1 MRRSHRSSLLVL
13 PLLILGGGTAPVRSL
28 AQVAAPDAAYDVKRG
43 QAADLFNRGKRLEAL
58 PLLEELVKANPK
70 DAQML
75 VALAACLVE
84 HAATLGDP
92 EAAGKERLRARDLMD
107 RGMQLGNT
115 SALALNLS
123 DLLQKLPRSGAI
135 TFSDNA
141 AVEEAMQTGEAAFS
155 RRDFDAAIKSYSRA
169 LELDPKNYTA
179 VLFIANTYDR
189 QSRYN
194 QGAQWYERAIR
205 LNPDIETAYRYYAD
219 MLAKEGEMVRARSM
233 LIHAAVAEPYNRMVW
248 RELRA
253 WATLNKTHINEIFV
267 AVPAPLS
274 EQPSGFKEP
283 PEMAAVW
290 QAYRDEKARWR
301 EGDSE
306 FHRHFPEEKPYRHS
320 LPEEVDAL
328 TAAARLLKKWSADEK
343 TAGLVRND
351 PSASLLL
358 RLYEASLIEP
368 YVLFS
373 LGDRGIAEDYVGYRT
388 GRRGKLEEYMD
399 ELVVP
404 RPGG

>member
-13 PLLILGGGTAPVRSL
+13 PLLILGGSAAADRSY
-28 AQVAAPDAAYDVKRG
+28 AQAAPDATYDVKRG

-58 PLLEELVKANPK
+58 PLLEQLVKANPR

-84 HAATLGDP
+84 HAATLDDQ
-92 EAAGKERLRARDLMD
+92 EAAGKERLRARDLLD

-115 SALALNLS
+115 STLALNLS
-123 DLLQKLPRSGAI
+123 DLLRKLPRSGAI

-141 AVEEAMQTGEAAFS
+141 AVEEAMQAGEAAFS
-155 RRDFDAAIKSYSRA
+155 RRDFGAAIKSYSRA

-179 VLFIANTYDR
+179 VLFIANTYDK
-189 QSRYN
+189 QSRFN

-205 LNPDIETAYRYYAD
+205 LDPDIETAYRYYAD
-219 MLAKEGEMVRARSM
+219 MLAKEGEMPRARTM

-253 WATLNKTHINEIFV
+253 WATLNKTHINEILV

-274 EQPSGFKEP
+274 EQPPGFSEP
-283 PEMAAVW
+283 PEITAVW
-290 QAYRDEKARWR
+290 QAYREVSVRWR
-301 EGDSE
+301 DGGTE
-306 FHRHFPEEKPYRHS
+306 FHRHFPEEKEYRHS

-328 TAAARLLKKWSADEK
+328 SAAARLLKKLSTDEK

-358 RLYEASLIEP
+358 RLYEAGMIEP

-373 LGDRGIAEDYVGYRT
+373 LGDRGIAKDYAGYRA
-388 GRRGKLEEYMD
+388 GHRGKLEEYMD

-404 RPGG
+404 GLGG